1 MSKSVVGTVKIKPS
15 CTQLLHKNLDRI
27 AVLFSAI
34 LSEKFIQEQPSDFVL
49 YNVLLSV
56 PEDVERTVST
66 DFVNRI
72 QVSQT
77 FQFLFKLFLLCKLI
91 LKSWIVYNVS

>member
-27 AVLFSAI
+27 AVLFSAL
-34 LSEKFIQEQPSDFVL
+34 LSEKCKQEPSDYVL

-56 PEDVERTVST
+56 PEDVDRTVST
-66 DFVNRI
+66 DFITRI
-72 QVSQT
+72 QVSRR
-77 FQFLFKLFLLCKLI
+77 F
-91 LKSWIVYNVS
+91 